1 MRGRVAPGLLGLL
14 LTGCLGVPWRPEAF
28 QEAAR
33 VEALDV
39 RFQPDG
45 TGQLDV
51 RLAVTNPSSDD
62 ATLTGV
68 DVELALDGKRF
79 AVATQAVG
87 VPLAGD
93 AEHTLELR
101 FPLASGRNTGRGL
114 AVYRAVRLTGGVVL
128 SFRGTERRAPFRS
141 ERVMKLAWVPLQESR
156 SE

>member
-1 MRGRVAPGLLGLL
+1 MRARVAAVGLL

-62 ATLTGV
+62 AILTGV
-68 DVELALDGKRF
+68 DVELALEGQRF
-79 AVATQAVG
+79 VVATQALD

-93 AEHTLELR
+93 AGHTLELR

-114 AVYRAVRLTGGVVL
+114 PVYRAVRLTGGVVL
-128 SFRGTERRAPFRS
+128 RFGKTERRAPFRS
-141 ERVMKLAWVPLQESR
+141 ERVMKLAWVPLEESR